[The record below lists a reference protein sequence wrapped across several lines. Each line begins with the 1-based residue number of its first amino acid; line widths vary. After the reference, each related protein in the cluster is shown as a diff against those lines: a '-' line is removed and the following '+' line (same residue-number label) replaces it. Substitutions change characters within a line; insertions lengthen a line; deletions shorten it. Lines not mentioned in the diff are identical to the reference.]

1 VTTIRALFP
10 ADDRSGFRSGDV
22 ELDRFFTK
30 YAGQNQF
37 KHHIGTT
44 YVGLDDA
51 DHIVGYA
58 TVAPAS
64 IELEGLPAAV
74 KKKLP
79 AYPVPVLRLARLAV
93 DVGAQGQGVGP
104 ALLKYV
110 FLLAESMAESF
121 GCLGVL
127 VDAYPTAVTFYEQYG
142 FVSLDVVEGA
152 SSARPQPVAMFL
164 SLREI
169 LAAK

>member
-1 VTTIRALFP
+1 VTTIRALLP

-51 DHIVGYA
+51 DRIVGYA

-79 AYPVPVLRLARLAV
+79 AYPIPVLRLARLAV
-93 DVGAQGQGVGP
+93 DVGAQGHGVGP
-104 ALLKYV
+104 ALLEYV
-110 FLLAESMAESF
+110 FLLAERMAKSF